1 MPYVPRPEPCFLDL
15 FEFYKVI
22 DGRKIYRSKD
32 RYFSWDELHG
42 EIEVFDRRGYHLG
55 ALDAV
60 SGVPIK
66 DAKRGRR
73 LHV

>member
-1 MPYVPRPEPCFLDL
+1 MPYAQRPEPCFLDQ

-32 RYFSWDELHG
+32 RYFWWDELHG
-42 EIEVFDRRGYHLG
+42 EIEVFDRRGFHLG

-60 SGVPIK
+60 SGALIK

>member
-1 MPYVPRPEPCFLDL
+1 MPYAPRPEPCFLDQ

-42 EIEVFDRRGYHLG
+42 EIEVFDRRGFHLG

-60 SGVPIK
+60 SGALIK